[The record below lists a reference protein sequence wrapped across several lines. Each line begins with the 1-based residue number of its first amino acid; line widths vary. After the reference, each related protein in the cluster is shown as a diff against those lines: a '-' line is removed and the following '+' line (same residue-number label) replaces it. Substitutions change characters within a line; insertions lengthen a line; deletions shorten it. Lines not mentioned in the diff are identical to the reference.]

1 LLSVASVCHRLAI
14 LHDGQIVESG
24 PVWKVMSAP
33 EHPYTRRLIEAVAFS
48 QDLGREKRAIVLDKM
63 ET

>member
-1 LLSVASVCHRLAI
+1 
-14 LHDGQIVESG
+14 
-24 PVWKVMSAP
+24 MSAP